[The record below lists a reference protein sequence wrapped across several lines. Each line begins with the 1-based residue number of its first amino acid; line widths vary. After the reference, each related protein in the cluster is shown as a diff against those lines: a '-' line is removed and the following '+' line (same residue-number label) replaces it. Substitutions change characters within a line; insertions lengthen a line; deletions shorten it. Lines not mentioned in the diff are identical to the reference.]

1 MNVSNTGDNTM
12 TNRNIGKDII
22 QGMTEAIEYIRGNTD
37 AATVHK
43 VEIPDEIDVRS
54 IREKL
59 KLSRKEFADSFGF
72 SSRTLQHWEQ
82 GDRSPHGAARVLL
95 LLLQREPATIAKILR
110 KN

>member
-1 MNVSNTGDNTM
+1 MNASNTGGNIM
-12 TNRNIGKDII
+12 TNRNIGNEII
-22 QGMTEAIEYIRGNTD
+22 QGMTEAIEYIRGNAD

-43 VEIPDEIDVRS
+43 VETPNDIDVRS

-82 GDRSPHGAARVLL
+82 GDRIPHGAARVLL
-95 LLLQREPATIAKILR
+95 LLLQREPATIARILR